1 MECQTQGVECLMLN
15 LANVEAIANQLDHL
29 PFADALW
36 VSPPNVGDAEVA
48 IVSVIAFVCVDQVMV
63 CVACIH

>member
-15 LANVEAIANQLDHL
+15 LANVEAIANQVDHL

-48 IVSVIAFVCVDQVMV
+48 IVSVIPLVCVDQVMV